1 MYRLRLESCLLLG
14 AALLVGCGDRK
25 TSTGLG
31 LSTVEAIV
39 KSHGGF
45 LRVESEP
52 GQGTTFEVFLP
63 RATETAV
70 PEANGPVGPLP
81 GGQGELIL
89 VADDEQAIR
98 DLLADALVEQG
109 YRVLTAANGDQLFG
123 TYHGQTLPDNT
134 LVGSLAF
141 TGGTG
146 RFADATGNTTMRG
159 RLTIDP
165 SQPEPLHIVLTIEGT
180 ISSPGGLK

>member
-14 AALLVGCGDRK
+14 AALLVGCSDRK
-25 TSTGLG
+25 TPTAPAGPVFSTSGAKRAMVPFKERYQATGTAGPSTACPILQVRLHGGGTATLLGRYTITNSHCLDPSTGEF
-31 LSTVEAIV
+31 T
-39 KSHGGF
+39 
-45 LRVESEP
+45 
-52 GQGTTFEVFLP
+52 
-63 RATETAV
+63 
-70 PEANGPVGPLP
+70 NG
-81 GGQGELIL
+81 
-89 VADDEQAIR
+89 AFTK
-98 DLLADALVEQG
+98 
-109 YRVLTAANGDQLFG
+109 TAANGDQLFG